1 MVESRNELIDELN
14 DRVAVFEEDK
24 LVLKAAL
31 RQLQKEM
38 ADEAPKTQKLIDDLR
53 SAREHVTR
61 LKNELDSLTVSH
73 QKEVTLLKD
82 VISRNQ
88 FALNETESNLKM
100 IGTYVDKLEERL
112 ASFAIARRDIEIRE
126 EMCNAIEKRSVE
138 LEQECVMLQKQAIEF
153 AAEHDDLKNL
163 LEDLVKERTRLQN
176 EKGQL
181 HQERYD
187 LIEEGNN
194 LRATITSLLVDVSA
208 MEKDID
214 EWKARASTLEIKT
227 SQQSSQLDVFAKK
240 DFERDRADKEALEL
254 DRLAREKDSYERR
267 VAEEAE
273 IVSYEIRAAEE
284 AEKISYELRVAEEAK
299 VISDELRATEKAIL
313 VSNQLQLAEKV
324 PVEAP
329 EEAPEEVPV
338 EAPEEAPE
346 EIIDHN
352 PLYIALQISE
362 VAPNEIHEQ
371 GTEQAFLEKLQESMI
386 VSNEGT
392 DSRNVPQGHDPIDL
406 PKLPDIYD
414 KLGNVDVSDDAKS
427 EENVADC
434 LSALPPQTD
443 VSQPSLP
450 SPHIIQGPLSR
461 QTPPLP
467 FKPRANGGGP
477 QPRRNVPLRKIRK
490 SFSKAT
496 GIHGMFTPPSHR
508 RPRRL
513 GALESMKRTLNQY
526 TSQVLR
532 KKK

>member
-73 QKEVTLLKD
+73 QKELTLLKD

-88 FALNETESNLKM
+88 FALNETESDLKM

-138 LEQECVMLQKQAIEF
+138 VEQECVMLQKQAIEF

-181 HQERYD
+181 NQERYD
-187 LIEEGNN
+187 LIEVGNN

-214 EWKARASTLEIKT
+214 EWKARASILETKT
-227 SQQSSQLDVFAKK
+227 SQQSSQLDDYAKK
-240 DFERDRADKEALEL
+240 DFERNRAEKEALEL

-267 VAEEAE
+267 IAEEAE

-284 AEKISYELRVAEEAK
+284 AEKNSYELRVAEEAK
-299 VISDELRATEKAIL
+299 VISNELRATEKAIL
-313 VSNQLQLAEKV
+313 APNQLRSAEK
-324 PVEAP
+324 AL
-329 EEAPEEVPV
+329 EEAPV

-346 EIIDHN
+346 EIIDNN

-371 GTEQAFLEKLQESMI
+371 GTEHAFLEKLPKSII

-392 DSRNVPQGHDPIDL
+392 DSRNVPKGHDPIDL

-414 KLGNVDVSDDAKS
+414 KLGNLDVSVDVKS

-434 LSALPPQTD
+434 PSALPPQIN

-450 SPHIIQGPLSR
+450 SPHIIQGPFNR

-467 FKPRANGGGP
+467 FKPRANGVGP
-477 QPRRNVPLRKIRK
+477 LPRRNVPLRKIRK

-513 GALESMKRTLNQY
+513 GPLESMKRTVNQY
-526 TSQVLR
+526 TSQILR